1 MKKITLTIA
10 SNVLFIAT
18 IFAQSKE
25 LKEVEKNY
33 LLGKIAPAKEIID
46 KLAANPANA
55 TNAEVWI
62 WKSTLDAEISN
73 SDDAITKCSDCLT
86 SSFDAFKKYENL
98 DKSLALASQIPFKW
112 KSLGIMYDKYYDLG
126 KGHYKAASISRKKL
140 EDAESSYNEI
150 KVAFKLG
157 KVSQSDLDQSE
168 KLFSSAKNEYNSGM
182 EYAAAFENFDK
193 AAYFSRIIM
202 QKDIRKNGG
211 ALDTLPVLMSAY
223 AAQNAQ
229 KVNEALH
236 YYSIA
241 ADFKFGGE
249 NDLDMYKYLFYNYS
263 ELKDKA
269 NFEKYYA
276 IAQEKYPKENFEDYR
291 FDFIAKN
298 FSIDEKLAFYDAE
311 DAKGTLSAIA
321 YMSLGDMFVNLK
333 KEEKEAVEKDVTKKT
348 TLQTKGREAFKKAY
362 QKGNDVLA
370 SFNVGVLY
378 YNEYNQLDEQR
389 SENVKKMQ
397 EINSSKPVE
406 KDPKKKA
413 AADAKAKEQIEPLKK
428 ANTELEPKIM
438 AAIDNGVEWL
448 EKTYTALKDKAEKNK
463 TEKTSFKNA
472 VKFLGLFYELKRD
485 KVKLKDPKAYDA
497 FDAKSKQYYEVYD
510 KL

>member
-10 SNVLFIAT
+10 SNVLFITA

-33 LLGKIAPAKEIID
+33 LLGKIEPAKEIID

-55 TNAEVWI
+55 NNAEVWI

-73 SDDAITKCSDCLT
+73 NDALKAKCADCIT
-86 SSFDAFKKYENL
+86 SSFDAFKMYENL
-98 DKSLALASQIPFKW
+98 DKSLTIASQLPFKW
-112 KSLGIMYDKYYDLG
+112 KSLGIMYDKYYSVGRDF
-126 KGHYKAASISRKKL
+126 YQ
-140 EDAESSYNEI
+140 
-150 KVAFKLG
+150 V
-157 KVSQSDLDQSE
+157 
-168 KLFSSAKNEYNSGM
+168 KNYT
-182 EYAAAFENFDK
+182 AAFENFDK
-193 AAYFSRIIM
+193 AAYFSNIIM
-202 QKDIRKNGG
+202 KKDIRANKG
-211 ALDTLPVLMSAY
+211 ALDTLPILMSAY

-249 NDLDMYKYLFYNYS
+249 TDLDMYKYLIYNYS

-311 DAKGTLSAIA
+311 DAKGTLSATA
-321 YMSLGDMFVNLK
+321 YMSLGDMLVNLR
-333 KEEKEAVEKDVTKKT
+333 KEEKEVVEKDPSKKMA
-348 TLQTKGREAFKKAY
+348 LQTKGREAFKKAY

-397 EINSSKPVE
+397 EINSTKTVE

-413 AADAKAKEQIEPLKK
+413 AADAKAKEQIDPLKK
-428 ANTELEPKIM
+428 ANVELESKILP
-438 AAIDNGVEWL
+438 AIDNGIEWL
-448 EKTYTALKDKAEKNK
+448 EKAYTALKDKAEKTK

-485 KVKLKDPKAYDA
+485 KVKGKDPKAYEN
-497 FDAKSKQYYEVYD
+497 FEIKSKQYYEVYD

>member
-73 SDDAITKCSDCLT
+73 SDDAITKCADCLT

-112 KSLGIMYDKYYDLG
+112 KSLGIMYDKYYSVGRDF
-126 KGHYKAASISRKKL
+126 YK
-140 EDAESSYNEI
+140 
-150 KVAFKLG
+150 
-157 KVSQSDLDQSE
+157 E
-168 KLFSSAKNEYNSGM
+168 KN
-182 EYAAAFENFDK
+182 YAAAFENFDK

-448 EKTYTALKDKAEKNK
+448 EKTYIALKDKAEKNK

>member
-1 MKKITLTIA
+1 MKKNTLLLAGLLFINAAFSQDKKVMTKIFLMYTKENPKIEEIKTEVDKLVADPSNA
-10 SNVLFIAT
+10 SNA
-18 IFAQSKE
+18 
-25 LKEVEKNY
+25 
-33 LLGKIAPAKEIID
+33 D
-46 KLAANPANA
+46 
-55 TNAEVWI
+55 VWA
-62 WKSTLDAEISN
+62 WKSTIDAEM
-73 SDDAITKCSDCLT
+73 TKTDELKAKCPDCLN
-86 SSFDAFKKYENL
+86 SSFEAFKKSESL
-98 DKSLALASQIPFKW
+98 DKTLSTISSVPLKW
-112 KSLGIMYDKYYDLG
+112 KSLGIMYDSYYNTGRDF
-126 KGHYKAASISRKKL
+126 YK
-140 EDAESSYNEI
+140 
-150 KVAFKLG
+150 
-157 KVSQSDLDQSE
+157 E
-168 KLFSSAKNEYNSGM
+168 KNYT
-182 EYAAAFENFDK
+182 AAFENFEK
-193 AAYFSRIIM
+193 AAYFSNIIM
-202 QKDIRKNGG
+202 KKDIRANKG
-211 ALDTLPVLMSAY
+211 ALDTLPILMSAY

-249 NDLDMYKYLFYNYS
+249 NDLDMYKYLIYNYS

-311 DAKGTLSAIA
+311 DAKGTLSATA
-321 YMSLGDMFVNLK
+321 YMSLGDMFVNLR
-333 KEEKEAVEKDVTKKT
+333 KEEKEVVEKDPLKKMA
-348 TLQTKGREAFKKAY
+348 LQTKGREAFKKAY

-397 EINSSKPVE
+397 EINSTKTVE

-413 AADAKAKEQIEPLKK
+413 AADAKAKEQIDPLKK
-428 ANTELEPKIM
+428 ANVELESKILP
-438 AAIDNGVEWL
+438 AIDNGIEWL
-448 EKTYTALKDKAEKNK
+448 EKAYTALKDKAEKTK

-485 KVKLKDPKAYDA
+485 KVKGKDPKAYET
-497 FDAKSKQYYEVYD
+497 FEIKSKQYYEVYD

>member
-1 MKKITLTIA
+1 MK
-10 SNVLFIAT
+10 
-18 IFAQSKE
+18 
-25 LKEVEKNY
+25 
-33 LLGKIAPAKEIID
+33 
-46 KLAANPANA
+46 
-55 TNAEVWI
+55 
-62 WKSTLDAEISN
+62 
-73 SDDAITKCSDCLT
+73 
-86 SSFDAFKKYENL
+86 
-98 DKSLALASQIPFKW
+98 
-112 KSLGIMYDKYYDLG
+112 
-126 KGHYKAASISRKKL
+126 
-140 EDAESSYNEI
+140 
-150 KVAFKLG
+150 
-157 KVSQSDLDQSE
+157 
-168 KLFSSAKNEYNSGM
+168 
-182 EYAAAFENFDK
+182 
-193 AAYFSRIIM
+193 
-202 QKDIRKNGG
+202 KDIRANKG
-211 ALDTLPVLMSAY
+211 ALYTLPILMSAY

-249 NDLDMYKYLFYNYS
+249 TDLDMYKYLIYNYS

-311 DAKGTLSAIA
+311 DAKGTLSATA
-321 YMSLGDMFVNLK
+321 YMSLGDMFVNLR
-333 KEEKEAVEKDVTKKT
+333 KEEKEVVEKDPSKKMA
-348 TLQTKGREAFKKAY
+348 LQTKGREAFKKAY

-397 EINSSKPVE
+397 EINSTKNVE

-413 AADAKAKEQIEPLKK
+413 AADAKAKAQIDPLKM
-428 ANTELEPKIM
+428 ANIELEPKIM
-438 AAIDNGVEWL
+438 IAVDNGIEWL
-448 EKTYTALKDKAEKNK
+448 EKTYNALKDKAEKNK

-485 KVKLKDPKAYDA
+485 KVKGKDPKSYET
-497 FDAKSKQYYEVYD
+497 FEIKSKQYYEVYD